1 MECNNCYLRY
11 HCDEQTEWICKSND
25 YCKYMPEQSN
35 KTNNSCKKCEN
46 WKYERLWIDYKFCPY
61 CGRALDT

>member
-1 MECNNCYLRY
+1 MKCNDCYLRY
-11 HCDEQTEWICKSND
+11 HCDEQAEWICKFND

-35 KTNNSCKKCEN
+35 KTNKSCKECEN
-46 WKYERLWIDYKFCPY
+46 WKYERLWIGYKFCPY